1 MRTLFSPIQ
10 EFLKKGDLV
19 LLSLC
24 LLTSGFG
31 VALIFSATRY
41 NQNNRPVAIQC
52 IAIFLG
58 VAVYLL
64 CTFVDFQLLWKKTG
78 SGSLGAA
85 YSSCSCCSPP
95 WATTTTRGT

>member
-52 IAIFLG
+52 IAISWASRSICCVPLW
-58 VAVYLL
+58 
-64 CTFVDFQLLWKKTG
+64 TFSCLWKKTG

>member
-64 CTFVDFQLLWKKTG
+64 CTFSCLWKKTG